1 MGQIREYKAGYKI
14 KRNIKKGSGVIKRG
28 RIFERKKYI
37 LRKII
42 KSSIY
47 KMKEKIIVFPDFKK
61 EKKINFFPNFEKIL
75 LH

>member
-1 MGQIREYKAGYKI
+1 MGQIREYKAGYKK

-42 KSSIY
+42 K
-47 KMKEKIIVFPDFKK
+47 KF
-61 EKKINFFPNFEKIL
+61 NL
-75 LH
+75 